1 LKDEK
6 KEPTKVSFFCDA
18 IFFLPLRSRIED
30 CRRVGY
36 GNGMRSRFS
45 HLWMWLSRIAFALMI
60 STYVSGCTDDHLGGS
75 LTTTVYHGN
84 PDIFMMGQSNANSDL
99 ARAIRDETQKSIHQ
113 INHGGQ
119 PIQHWLEAPY
129 RWLDMDMAFLNGR
142 TFPYFIWFQGE
153 ANVGG
158 GEKVGGPPTYYEQKL
173 MTIINTISSGWTPEV
188 IVVGIW
194 REDMDASGFRTF
206 QQEMCNRHENFH
218 FVDSREL
225 PRSDG
230 VHLTGKGQ
238 RMLARRINQLLLTI
252 ESR

>member
-1 LKDEK
+1 MKQW
-6 KEPTKVSFFCDA
+6 
-18 IFFLPLRSRIED
+18 RM
-30 CRRVGY
+30 Y
-36 GNGMRSRFS
+36 G
-45 HLWMWLSRIAFALMI
+45 IARATHRKRWELLIILIMAVTMHGFGC
-60 STYVSGCTDDHLGGS
+60 VDDPSGPSMTILVCPGE
-75 LTTTVYHGN
+75 

-119 PIQHWLEAPY
+119 PIQRWLEAPY
-129 RWLDMDMAFLNGR
+129 RWLDMDLAFLSGR

-153 ANVGG
+153 ANVGA

-173 MTIINTISSGWTPEV
+173 MTIIDAISPGWTPQV
-188 IVVGIW
+188 IIVGIW
-194 REDMDASGFRTF
+194 REDMDASGFRIF

-230 VHLTGKGQ
+230 VHLTGNGQ
-238 RMLARRINQLLLTI
+238 RMLARRINQLLLTL